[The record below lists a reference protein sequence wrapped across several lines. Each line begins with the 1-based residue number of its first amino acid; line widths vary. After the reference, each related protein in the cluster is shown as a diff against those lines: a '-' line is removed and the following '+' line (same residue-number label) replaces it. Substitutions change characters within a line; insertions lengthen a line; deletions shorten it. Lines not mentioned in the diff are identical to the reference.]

1 MFRRTKVCTGLML
14 AFGGSL
20 ALGSLPA
27 LAQQQM
33 DKVEITG
40 SAIKRID
47 AETALPVT
55 VITREEIA
63 RSGAANMEQLVQKM
77 ASTNTAGASRGSDLA
92 GLASYGTSSVSLR
105 GLGDSRTLVLLNG
118 RRLAVF
124 ASDGGAVNI
133 NAIPLAAIERVEILR
148 DGASA
153 VYGSDAVAGVIN
165 FILKQDYNGLE
176 IGGESGRPTKSG
188 GGKTNRANILFGHGD
203 LVQDKYN
210 FMLGLDVEK
219 TTTLYAI
226 DRDFSKSGNRYPYF
240 QNGATPSGR
249 IEGNYDP
256 NLSLDDNKTPGTNG
270 GLNISGSGYGN
281 PYADLGQCAD
291 IRMFAVTSATAKYKN
306 CNYDSAADV
315 GLFPETKRTNVFGT
329 FKLALTPEHTLY
341 GEAMFAKN
349 VVTEAYQ
356 PAPARSAFFETD
368 NLFFKNANPALNT
381 PAALLVYPGTP
392 AYGIIQ
398 KYVTDNA
405 TAHPELGA
413 LISSGLPVAVSWR
426 AFAAGLRTEE
436 DTLKQSRFLT
446 GLKGSLGSWDYDVA
460 AMYNQSKTEGRLTD
474 GYFSQV
480 GVAGIINSPTSGWNP
495 WALNGQQDAALT
507 SAIQGANYVGP
518 TLTGKSTQASIDATG
533 STTLTQLA
541 GGPMQLAVG
550 ASFRRETYKI
560 DVPPILGE
568 GDIAGLGGATPNE
581 DEVRKAAALYTE
593 LNMPIRKDLEVNA
606 SGRWDKYSVVG
617 TTTNGKLSTRY
628 TPAKELLLRGAI
640 GTGFRAPTLP
650 ELYKPMTVG
659 VSEQFVDPLHPGDG
673 QIQAN
678 AMNGGNPNLKPEKS
692 KQLSLGFV
700 VSPTKNYSF
709 GVDYFLIK
717 IDDYIISPAA
727 LALVNG
733 VRAGTPLY
741 GPDDATFNAD
751 GTVDTVD
758 QRLHNAASA
767 LLRGFDV
774 TGNWNDTFSF
784 GKVSVDLT
792 GTYMQTFDLKTLA
805 GTQHSVG
812 TIIQDDGSPLDVA
825 STGVVAR
832 WKHNLSATWATG
844 AWATTLAQNYYS
856 GYRDANDLEGNEHR
870 VPGTS
875 TYDAQIAFTGVK
887 NLKVAL
893 GAKNLFDK
901 DPPLFIGNGSS
912 FQYGFDPTMSD
923 PRGRFIYVNATY
935 RFF

>member
-63 RSGAANMEQLVQKM
+63 RSGVANMEQLIHNM
-77 ASTNTAGASRGSDLA
+77 ASTNTAGATRGSDLA

-105 GLGDSRTLVLLNG
+105 GLGDSRTLVLVNS

-176 IGGESGRPTKSG
+176 LGGESGRPSQSG

-210 FMLGLDVEK
+210 FMVGLDVEK

-226 DRDFSKSGNRYPYF
+226 DRDFSKSGNQYPYF

-256 NLSLDDNKTPGTNG
+256 SLSLATNKTPGGNAG
-270 GLNISGSGYGN
+270 INISGSGWGN
-281 PYADLGQCAD
+281 PYADLGKCSD
-291 IRMFAVTSATAKYKN
+291 IRMFAVNAPAATYKN
-306 CNYDSAADV
+306 CNYDSAPDV
-315 GLFPETKRTNVFGT
+315 GLFPEIKRTNVFGT
-329 FKLALTPEHTLY
+329 FKVALTPEHTLY

-381 PAALLVYPGTP
+381 PAALLIYPGST
-392 AYGIIQ
+392 AYETIV
-398 KYVTDNA
+398 KPYVVN
-405 TAHPELGA
+405 HPELA
-413 LISSGLPVAVSWR
+413 TLVSSGLPVAVSWR

-460 AMYNQSKTEGRLTD
+460 AMYNQSKTEGQLTD

-480 GVAGIINSPTSGWNP
+480 GVANIINSPTSGWNP

-507 SAIQGANYVGP
+507 SLIQGANYVGP
-518 TLTGKSTQASIDATG
+518 TLTGKSTQASIDANGT
-533 STTLTQLA
+533 TTLTQLA

-581 DEVRKAAALYTE
+581 DESRKVAALYTE
-593 LNMPIRKDLEVNA
+593 LNMPLRKDLEVNA

-628 TPAKELLLRGAI
+628 TPVKELLLRGAI

-650 ELYKPMTVG
+650 ELYKPTTTG

-673 QIQAN
+673 AVQAN
-678 AMNGGNPNLKPEKS
+678 ALNGGNPNLKPEKS

-733 VRAGTPLY
+733 VRAGNPLY

-812 TIIQDDGSPLDVA
+812 SIVQDDGSPLDVA

-832 WKHNLSATWATG
+832 WKHNLSATWSTAS
-844 AWATTLAQNYYS
+844 WATTLAQNYYS
-856 GYRDANDLEGNEHR
+856 GYRDANDLLGNEHR
-870 VPGTS
+870 VPATS
-875 TYDAQIAFTGVK
+875 TYDAQVAFTGIK

-923 PRGRFIYVNATY
+923 PRGRFIYVNANY

>member
-33 DKVEITG
+33 EKVEITG

-63 RSGAANMEQLVQKM
+63 RSGVANMEQLVHNM
-77 ASTNTAGASRGSDLA
+77 ASTATAGAVRGSDLA
-92 GLASYGTSSVSLR
+92 GQASYGTSSVSLR
-105 GLGDSRTLVLLNG
+105 GLGDSRTLVLVNG

-165 FILKQDYNGLE
+165 FILKQDYSGLE
-176 IGGESGRPTKSG
+176 LGGESGRPSQSG

-226 DRDFSKSGNRYPYF
+226 DRDFSKSGNQYPYF

-256 NLSLDDNKTPGTNG
+256 SLTLAGNKAPSTTRIP
-270 GLNISGSGYGN
+270 ISNSGYGN
-281 PYADLGQCAD
+281 PYADLGKCAD
-291 IRMFAVTSATAKYKN
+291 IRMFAVNAPTATYKN
-306 CNYDSAADV
+306 CNYDSAPDV
-315 GLFPETKRTNVFGT
+315 GLFPEVKRTNVFGT
-329 FKLALTPEHTLY
+329 FKVALTPEHTLY

-356 PAPARSAFFETD
+356 PAPARSAFFATD
-368 NLFFKNANPALNT
+368 DLFAQNNKPV
-381 PAALLVYPGTP
+381 ALLIYPGST
-392 AYGIIQ
+392 AYETIV
-398 KYVTDNA
+398 KPYV
-405 TAHPELGA
+405 TAHPELA
-413 LISSGLPVAVSWR
+413 TLVSSGLPVAVTWR

-474 GYFSQV
+474 GYFSQYD
-480 GVAGIINSPTSGWNP
+480 VAQIINSPTSGWNP
-495 WALNGQQDAALT
+495 WGLNGQQDAGLT
-507 SAIQGANYVGP
+507 SLIKGANYVGP

-550 ASFRRETYKI
+550 SSFRRETYKI
-560 DVPPILGE
+560 DVPPILGS

-593 LNMPIRKDLEVNA
+593 LNMPLRKDLEVNA

-628 TPAKELLLRGAI
+628 TPVKELLLRGAI

-659 VSEQFVDPLHPGDG
+659 TSEQFVDPLHPEDG

-678 AMNGGNPNLKPEKS
+678 AKNGGNPNLKPEKS

-717 IDDYIISPAA
+717 IDDYIIQPAA
-727 LALVNG
+727 LALVNAA
-733 VRAGTPLY
+733 RAGKPLY
-741 GPDDATFNAD
+741 GD
-751 GTVDTVD
+751 GDVEFTNNDPTSTVDTVD

-812 TIIQDDGSPLDVA
+812 SIVQDDGSPLDVA

-832 WKHNLSATWATG
+832 WKHNLSATWSTAS
-844 AWATTLAQNYYS
+844 WATTLAQNYYS
-856 GYRDANDLEGNEHR
+856 GYRDANDLLGNEHR

-875 TYDAQIAFTGVK
+875 TYDAQVAFTGIK

-923 PRGRFIYVNATY
+923 PRGRFIYVNANY